1 MNCNFNKMV
10 RELNTTQVLHSDFVR
25 NVSHEIKT
33 PLAAMEGYALLLEGA
48 DLPEELHGYAEKI
61 VESSRQLSALTGN
74 ILRLSRLERQEILS
88 RREVFS
94 LDEQIRQALLSLEPL
109 WTQKELEIDMEL
121 PSADYCGDP
130 DLLYQVWGNLFSNA
144 IKFTPEGGMIFVRMN
159 VERDF
164 VTVEIRDTGIGM
176 TPEVQKHIFEKFYQG
191 DPSRHV
197 EGNGLGLALVKR
209 IVDLSEGSIQVE
221 SAPGEGS
228 CFLISLPL
236 RQH

>member
-1 MNCNFNKMV
+1 
-10 RELNTTQVLHSDFVR
+10 
-25 NVSHEIKT
+25 
-33 PLAAMEGYALLLEGA
+33 
-48 DLPEELHGYAEKI
+48 
-61 VESSRQLSALTGN
+61 
-74 ILRLSRLERQEILS
+74 
-88 RREVFS
+88 
-94 LDEQIRQALLSLEPL
+94 
-109 WTQKELEIDMEL
+109 MEL

-130 DLLYQVWGNLFSNA
+130 DLLYQVWVNLFSNA
-144 IKFTPEGGMIFVRMN
+144 IKFTPEGGMIFARMQMEGDR
-159 VERDF
+159 VI
-164 VTVEIRDTGIGM
+164 VEIRDTGIGM

>member
-1 MNCNFNKMV
+1 MV
-10 RELNTTQVLHSDFVR
+10 VCFACLRFSEHEKLQHTQ
-25 NVSHEIKT
+25 
-33 PLAAMEGYALLLEGA
+33 LAKA
-48 DLPEELHGYAEKI
+48 
-61 VESSRQLSALTGN
+61 V
-74 ILRLSRLERQEILS
+74 
-88 RREVFS
+88 
-94 LDEQIRQALLSLEPL
+94 IRQALLSLEPL

-130 DLLYQVWGNLFSNA
+130 DLLYQVWVNLFSNA
-144 IKFTPEGGMIFVRMN
+144 IKFTPEGGMIFARMQMEGDR
-159 VERDF
+159 VI
-164 VTVEIRDTGIGM
+164 VEIRDTGIGM